1 MPKTAATKKQDLKA
15 KPDHYI
21 ECRQNHRW
29 ERLGFFH
36 FRATHGKGICKK
48 SLCERCDTIRYQ
60 WYEADGTRLWT
71 DYEYPDHYLLQG
83 TGRVLP
89 KEVRRE
95 AFRRAAI
102 YGSEEM
108 LDMTLTEDQPS
119 PARKAV

>member
-36 FRATHGKGICKK
+36 FRAT
-48 SLCERCDTIRYQ
+48 Q

>member
-71 DYEYPDHYLLQG
+71 EYEYPDHYLLVG
-83 TGRVLP
+83 EGKVTP
-89 KEVRRE
+89 KDVRQE
-95 AFRRAAI
+95 SMRRSVI
-102 YGSEEM
+102 HTSEEA
-108 LDMTLTEDQPS
+108 LDASIAVAAPRGS
-119 PARKAV
+119 RKAV